1 MKDKQQLITEL
12 NNLLTPKT
20 FNEELLRELLNQSAE
35 AGLEVKL
42 IDLTFYNEEKLL
54 YAEKEKRICIKSRL
68 YERAAVM
75 RDQEID
81 CRKYIE
87 LREKNNVEKSTFC
100 IESDLLLFFYYGVGV
115 NDEKVREV
123 LKIEDLMI

>member
-12 NNLLTPKT
+12 NKLLIVES
-20 FNEELLRELLNQSAE
+20 FNEKLLRELLNQSAE

-54 YAEKEKRICIKSRL
+54 YAEKEKRICIKSGL

-87 LREKNNVEKSTFC
+87 LREKHNVEKSTFC
-100 IESDLLLFFYYGVGV
+100 IEGDLLLFFYYGAGV

-123 LKIEDLMI
+123 LKIED